1 MTTTRRA
8 LWLAQLLRPNTSHVI
23 AFGIDLDG
31 PLDLH
36 RLRSTVDSVLTHVG
50 WADVHI
56 PAHLSPADPSC
67 IDPLRP
73 MGASVPSM
81 VVEDLRDHPHPDD
94 ESRRRAEHFVDCA
107 DARDLTSPL
116 WASRLHVLAS
126 DRHRWVMRVHHV
138 LTDGAGALRVMRH
151 LGEVYAGSAAPGDLS
166 VPTTD
171 ELTAIDHRY
180 RNSPRFVADE
190 TYFAETLENHSPSLL
205 CPTPTGPTSEVV
217 RVTRRL
223 GVPRSPETPEI
234 LAAFACLCARL
245 LDTPDVGLS
254 LPVAARTTVVRRR
267 ALAPLSTVV
276 PLTLPGIG
284 DRTAIDARTCMTTT
298 IAGTLRH
305 QLHHREDILRRREDL
320 TDFGAVANILPA
332 FAPPAGTGLSWT
344 VEVMRTGPVSDVAM
358 TLHPDATDGLRAL
371 TWEAPAA
378 AFDTRRLSAL
388 AARFDGFL
396 GSFLDELDTRI
407 PMAPEAIFI
416 GDEWERFRHRSG
428 PPAPEFTPTA
438 ALLDEVC
445 RSDPDAPA
453 LIGPQ
458 HDAEP
463 SVLSW
468 SDLRAAADRGA
479 RLLLDAGVAPGDRI
493 AVCLERS
500 VSSVI
505 AFWSVIRA
513 GAVWVPVGDA
523 FSPDA
528 RTNDIITRAG
538 VSAVIGAPGVVG
550 DSSESTDN
558 DVRWLDLSAAETAD
572 GTESGCPERLPGLD
586 RGPDHRAYIL
596 FTSGSTGIPKG
607 VDMPHRGLPALIAEI
622 RNSYALERNSRML
635 HASAPTFD
643 TGLVEVLSA
652 AATGAALVVAP
663 TGVRGGDAMTRLI
676 RRYRVTHIIVTPS
689 VLDTLD
695 PALADQLDQVV
706 LGGEPVPAHLVDRWG
721 PLVPLRNAY
730 GPTETRCSINFSTP
744 LLPQSAVT
752 VGPPMTGVTEAV
764 LDRLG
769 RPQPPDAWG
778 ILHCSG
784 PQVAHGY
791 LDAPDLTA
799 TVFRPSTISDDDVMY
814 CTGDIATWTAEGEI
828 QLRGRRDGQVKLR
841 GLRIELGEIDAVI
854 GRHDTVARCA
864 TQLRTLP
871 SGRPALVT
879 YVVAADG
886 RTSVDVAEL
895 RRAAGAVLPTYM
907 VPSLF
912 VDIAELPHTTNDK
925 LDSAALAAIPLPTR
939 RGRSALDARESI
951 LISAVSAALGV
962 ESADPD
968 AGFLDQGGDSLAVM
982 TAAALLRAAGHPEI
996 TANDLL
1002 LADTLAQVATR
1013 MSDPSASLAADARSH
1028 LAVQCAGDGPT
1039 RPEPDADSVI
1049 ALSAAQRSVI
1059 RDPDDPCA
1067 QLIRFAWIVPQGTSL
1082 RSEADV
1088 VRLITELTASHPAL
1102 RSTHPDTAT
1111 GPVRH
1116 VHRSWPTTRVV
1127 RVATVDGVDRDG
1139 LQRIVEDTTAGL
1151 DVRAQAP
1158 IAVTAVTDPAGR
1170 IVAVVAVLHHIAV
1183 DGRSLH
1189 LLAGDA
1195 ARRVSGAPGDFAPS
1209 TTSLVRSVAPPT
1221 TVTTASALDDE
1232 QERFWRDLLT
1242 GVQGSAWT
1250 LGGITPTD
1258 VAVTA
1263 AIRFSATIPAAV
1275 TAAFTRRAAQN
1286 SVTAFEAFH
1295 AAVATALAEVTG
1307 DRRTL
1312 SATPVSRRTLDDADV
1327 VDDFVVTAIVPLA
1340 TDRSP
1345 DSVAAETR
1353 RCRDAAVI
1361 PMEEVLSLVGRPVDP
1376 DRLFPVP
1383 VLIGWDLSP
1392 PHPDG
1397 IGTIHVFPPEN
1408 TRWLL
1413 QVDGAVM
1420 PSGELRVLVTGAAD
1434 TLGTRCLEA
1443 ILTATVEAVSAS

>member
-1 MTTTRRA
+1 MTITRRA
-8 LWLAQLLRPNTSHVI
+8 LWLAQLLRPHTSHVI

-31 PLDLH
+31 PLDLP
-36 RLRSTVDSVLTHVG
+36 RLRSSIDSVLAHVG
-50 WADVHI
+50 WGGVHI

-73 MGASVPSM
+73 TETSVPSM
-81 VVEDLRDHPHPDD
+81 VIEDLRDHSHPDD
-94 ESRRRAEHFVDCA
+94 ESRRRAEHFIDCA

-116 WASRLHVLAS
+116 WASRLHILAS
-126 DRHRWVMRVHHV
+126 DRHRWVLRVHHV
-138 LTDGAGALRVMRH
+138 LTDGAGAQRLMRH
-151 LGEVYAGSAAPGDLS
+151 IGEVYAGSAQPGDLS

-180 RNSPRFVADE
+180 RSSPRFTADA
-190 TYFAETLENHSPSLL
+190 TYFEEALKHHSPSLL
-205 CPTPTGPTSEVV
+205 CATPTGPTSDVV

-223 GVPRSPETPEI
+223 GVTRSPETPEI

-254 LPVAARTTVVRRR
+254 LPVAARTTFARRR

-284 DRTAIDARTCMTTT
+284 DCGALDARNRMTTT
-298 IAGTLRH
+298 IVRTLRH
-305 QLHHREDILRRREDL
+305 QLHHREDVLRHREDL

-332 FAPPAGTGLSWT
+332 FEPPAGTGLSWT

-378 AFDTRRLSAL
+378 AFDTTRLSAL

-396 GSFLDELDTRI
+396 GSFLHELDTQT

-416 GDEWERFRHRSG
+416 GDEWARFRHRSG

-445 RSDPDAPA
+445 RSDPNAPA

-458 HDAEP
+458 HDADP

-479 RLLLDAGVAPGDRI
+479 HLLLDAGVAPGDRV

-538 VSAVIGAPGVVG
+538 VSAVIGAPGVIG
-550 DSSESTDN
+550 DASKTSAG
-558 DVRWLDLSAAETAD
+558 DVRWLDLSAAVTAD
-572 GTESGCPERLPGLD
+572 GAKSSCPERLPGLD
-586 RGPDHRAYIL
+586 RGPDDRAYIL

-607 VDMPHRGLPALIAEI
+607 VDMPHRGLPALVAEI
-622 RNSYALERNSRML
+622 RNSYALKRDSRML

-652 AATGAALVVAP
+652 SATGAALVVAP

-689 VLDTLD
+689 VLGTLD
-695 PALADQLDQVV
+695 PALTDQLAQVV
-706 LGGEPVPAHLVDRWG
+706 LGGEPVPVHLVDRWG
-721 PLVPLRNAY
+721 HLVTLRNAY

-744 LLPQSAVT
+744 LLPRSAVT

-769 RPQPPDAWG
+769 RPQPPEAWG
-778 ILHCSG
+778 ILHCCG
-784 PQVAHGY
+784 PQVADGY

-799 TVFRPSTISDDDVMY
+799 TAFRPSTISDDDVMY
-814 CTGDIATWTAEGEI
+814 CTGDIASWTADGEI
-828 QLRGRRDGQVKLR
+828 RLRGRRDGQVKLR

-854 GRHDTVARCA
+854 GRHNTVARCA

-879 YVVAADG
+879 YVVAAEG
-886 RTSVDVAEL
+886 RTSVDAAEL

-907 VPSLF
+907 VPSMF
-912 VDIAELPHTTNDK
+912 VGIDELPHTANDK

-939 RGRSALDARESI
+939 RGRSALDAREAT
-951 LISAVSAALGV
+951 LISAVSEALGV

-982 TAAALLRAAGHPEI
+982 TAAALLKAAGHPEI
-996 TANDLL
+996 AANDLL
-1002 LADTLAQVATR
+1002 LGDTLAQVATR
-1013 MSDPSASLAADARSH
+1013 MRDPSASLAAATRPR
-1028 LAVQCAGDGPT
+1028 LAERCAGDRPT
-1039 RPEPDADSVI
+1039 RPEPHADSVI
-1049 ALSAAQRSVI
+1049 ALTAAQRSVV

-1067 QLIRFAWIVPQGTSL
+1067 QLIRFAWVVPQGTSL

-1088 VRLITELTASHPAL
+1088 SRLITELTSAHPAL
-1102 RSTHPDTAT
+1102 RSTHPDTSR

-1116 VHRSWPTTRVV
+1116 VHHSWPTTRVL
-1127 RVATVDGVDRDG
+1127 RVAAVDGVDRDG

-1151 DVRAQAP
+1151 DVRSQAP
-1158 IAVTAVTDPAGR
+1158 IAVTAVTDPAGL

-1195 ARRVSGAPGDFAPS
+1195 ARLAFGAPGDFAPS
-1209 TTSLVRSVAPPT
+1209 IPSAIRQAQPPT
-1221 TVTTASALDDE
+1221 TFATANALDDE
-1232 QERFWRDLLT
+1232 QERFWCDLLT
-1242 GVQGSAWT
+1242 GVDGSAWT

-1258 VAVTA
+1258 VAVA
-1263 AIRFSATIPAAV
+1263 AATRFSATIPAAV
-1275 TAAFTRRAAQN
+1275 TVAFTRRAAQD

-1307 DRRTL
+1307 DHRTL
-1312 SATPVSRRTLDDADV
+1312 SATPVSRRTLDDANV
-1327 VDDFVVTAIVPLA
+1327 VDDFVVTAILPLA
-1340 TDRSP
+1340 TDRSLHRIAT
-1345 DSVAAETR
+1345 DTR

-1383 VLIGWDLSP
+1383 VLVGWDLSP
-1392 PHPDG
+1392 PQPDG
-1397 IGTIHVFPPEN
+1397 IGRIHLFPPES

-1413 QVDGAVM
+1413 QIDGTVM
-1420 PSGELRVLVTGAAD
+1420 QTGELRILVTGAAD
-1434 TLGTRCLEA
+1434 TLGTERLER
-1443 ILTATVEAVSAS
+1443 ILAATVEAVSAP

>member
-1 MTTTRRA
+1 MTITRRA
-8 LWLAQLLRPNTSHVI
+8 LWLAQLLRPHTSHVI

-31 PLDLH
+31 PLDLP
-36 RLRSTVDSVLTHVG
+36 RLRSSVDSVLAHIG
-50 WADVHI
+50 WAGVHI

-67 IDPLRP
+67 IDPLRQAETP
-73 MGASVPSM
+73 VPSM
-81 VVEDLRDHPHPDD
+81 VVEDLRDHSHPDD
-94 ESRRRAEHFVDCA
+94 ESRRRAEHFIDCA
-107 DARDLTSPL
+107 DARDLSSPL
-116 WASRLHVLAS
+116 WASRLHILAS
-126 DRHRWVMRVHHV
+126 DRHRWILRVHHV
-138 LTDGAGALRVMRH
+138 LTDGAGAQRLMRH
-151 LGEVYAGSAAPGDLS
+151 IGEVYAGSAQPGDLS

-171 ELTAIDHRY
+171 ELMAIDHRY
-180 RNSPRFVADE
+180 RNSPRFTADAM
-190 TYFAETLENHSPSLL
+190 YFEKALEHHSPSLL
-205 CPTPTGPTSEVV
+205 CATPTGPTSDVV

-223 GVPRSPETPEI
+223 GVARSPETPEI

-245 LDTPDVGLS
+245 LDTPDVGFS
-254 LPVAARTTVVRRR
+254 LPVAARTTFVRRR

-284 DRTAIDARTCMTTT
+284 DCAATDARNRMTTT
-298 IAGTLRH
+298 VVRTLRH
-305 QLHHREDILRRREDL
+305 QLHHREDILRHREDL

-332 FAPPAGTGLSWT
+332 FEPPAGTGLSWT

-378 AFDTRRLSAL
+378 AFDTTRLSAL

-396 GSFLDELDTRI
+396 GSFLHELDTQT

-416 GDEWERFRHRSG
+416 GDEWARFRHRSG

-445 RSDPDAPA
+445 RSDPNAPA
-453 LIGPQ
+453 LIEPQ
-458 HDAEP
+458 HDADP
-463 SVLSW
+463 RVLSW

-479 RLLLDAGVAPGDRI
+479 QLLLDAGVAPGDRV

-500 VSSVI
+500 ASSVI

-523 FSPDA
+523 FSPDT

-538 VSAVIGAPGVVG
+538 VSAIIGAPGVIG
-550 DSSESTDN
+550 DGSRSPAADL
-558 DVRWLDLSAAETAD
+558 RWLDLSVAETAD
-572 GTESGCPERLPGLD
+572 VTESSCPERLPGLD
-586 RGPDHRAYIL
+586 RGPDDRAYIL

-607 VDMPHRGLPALIAEI
+607 VDMPHRGLPALVAEI
-622 RNSYALERNSRML
+622 RNSYALKRDSRML

-663 TGVRGGDAMTRLI
+663 TGIRGGDAMTRLI
-676 RRYRVTHIIVTPS
+676 RRYHLTHIIVTPS

-695 PALADQLDQVV
+695 PAIADQLDQVV

-721 PLVPLRNAY
+721 TLVPLRNAY
-730 GPTETRCSINFSTP
+730 GPTETRCSINFSAR
-744 LLPQSAVT
+744 LRGQAAVT

-769 RPQPPDAWG
+769 RPQPPGAWG

-784 PQVAHGY
+784 PQVANGY

-814 CTGDIATWTAEGEI
+814 CTGDIASWTADGEI
-828 QLRGRRDGQVKLR
+828 RLRGRRDGQVKLR
-841 GLRIELGEIDAVI
+841 GLRIELGEIDAVL

-864 TQLRTLP
+864 TQLRTLA

-879 YVVAADG
+879 YVVAAEG
-886 RTSVDVAEL
+886 TLVDPAEL
-895 RRAAGAVLPTYM
+895 RRAVGAVLPTYM
-907 VPSLF
+907 VPSVF
-912 VDIAELPHTTNDK
+912 VDIDELPHTANDK
-925 LDSAALAAIPLPTR
+925 LDIAALAAIPLPTR
-939 RGRSALDARESI
+939 RGRSALDAREAA
-951 LISAVSAALGV
+951 LISAVSEALGV

-968 AGFLDQGGDSLAVM
+968 AAFLDQGGDSLAVM
-982 TAAALLRAAGHPEI
+982 TAAALLRMAGHPEI

-1002 LADTLAQVATR
+1002 LADTLADVATR
-1013 MSDPSASLAADARSH
+1013 MSDPSAALAADTRPRLSAR
-1028 LAVQCAGDGPT
+1028 CAGDRPT
-1039 RPEPDADSVI
+1039 RPNSDADSVI
-1049 ALSAAQRSVI
+1049 ALTAAQRSVV

-1067 QLIRFAWIVPQGTSL
+1067 QLIRFAWVVPQGTSL

-1088 VRLITELTASHPAL
+1088 SRLITELTSAHPTL

-1116 VHRSWPTTRVV
+1116 VHRSWPTTRVL
-1127 RVATVDGVDRDG
+1127 RVAAVDGVDRDG
-1139 LQRIVEDTTAGL
+1139 LQRIVEDTTARL
-1151 DVRAQAP
+1151 DVRSQAP
-1158 IAVTAVTDPAGR
+1158 IAVTAATDPAGR
-1170 IVAVVAVLHHIAV
+1170 IVAVVTVLHHIAV
-1183 DGRSLH
+1183 DGRSLL

-1195 ARRVSGAPGDFAPS
+1195 ARRVFGVPGDFAQSTPS
-1209 TTSLVRSVAPPT
+1209 TIRPAQPT
-1221 TVTTASALDDE
+1221 TTFTNANALDDE
-1232 QERFWRDLLT
+1232 QERFWCDLLT
-1242 GVQGSAWT
+1242 GAEGSVWT

-1258 VAVTA
+1258 VAVA
-1263 AIRFSATIPAAV
+1263 AATRFSATIPAAV
-1275 TAAFTRRAAQN
+1275 TAAFTRRAAQD

-1307 DRRTL
+1307 DHRTL

-1327 VDDFVVTAIVPLA
+1327 VDDFVVTAIIPLT

-1345 DSVAAETR
+1345 HRVAAETR

-1392 PHPDG
+1392 PHLDG
-1397 IGTIHVFPPEN
+1397 IGRIHVFPPKN

-1413 QVDGAVM
+1413 QVDGTIM
-1420 PSGELRVLVTGAAD
+1420 PSGDLRVLVTGAAD
-1434 TLGTRCLEA
+1434 TLGTERLER
-1443 ILTATVEAVSAS
+1443 ILAATVEAVSAS